1 MAGKTRGEIS
11 ALKPLGREIFEIV
24 AARWKMAIYKLVSQR
39 FFTFRG
45 KKLLLKK
52 RGPGRSPGRF

>member
-11 ALKPLGREIFEIV
+11 ALKPLGREIFKIV

-39 FFTFRG
+39 FFNFR
-45 KKLLLKK
+45 
-52 RGPGRSPGRF
+52 RNN